1 MSYKYRV
8 LSDSPSGYWPLE
20 HFVSPDIS
28 GGANALVVNDFS
40 NTTIK
45 NIYGAFTKG
54 NEQGIFGIEF
64 WASKNKSVYLSLK
77 DSDKELMN
85 IYFDNDIVFSVTSE
99 DKTKYITKKSTSGGD
114 LKEHIFAL
122 YTQGHIQLF
131 INGVSDGPYKLPES
145 FKFSPNINQMFNVG
159 SNISDLAFYARC
171 LSLNEI
177 RGHMSW
183 ATKDLNSVP
192 EDKDLIDQ
200 LVASS
205 GSDLPF
211 NKYVLA
217 NQLFNDDKIGIFK

>member
-1 MSYKYRV
+1 MSYKYRI

-28 GGANALVVNDFS
+28 GGANALIVNDFS

-64 WASKNKSVYLSLK
+64 WASKNKSACLSLK
-77 DSDKELMN
+77 DSNKKLMN
-85 IYFDNDIVFSVTSE
+85 IYFDNDIVFSIFSE
-99 DKTKYITKKSTSGGD
+99 DKNKYMTKKLISGGD
-114 LKEHIFAL
+114 LKQHVFAL

-131 INGVSDGPYKLPES
+131 INGVSDGPYKLPEN
-145 FKFSPNINQMFNVG
+145 FTFSTNINQIFNVG

-205 GSDLPF
+205 GSNLPF

-217 NQLFNDDKIGIFK
+217 NQLFNDDKIGINK

>member
-28 GGANALVVNDFS
+28 GGANALIVNNFS

-45 NIYGAFTKG
+45 NIYGSFTKD

-64 WASKNKSVYLSLK
+64 WASKINGTYISLE
-77 DSDKELMN
+77 DSGKELMN
-85 IYFDNDIVFSVTSE
+85 ICFDKDITFSILSS
-99 DKTKYITKKSTSGGD
+99 DGNLYSTKKTISEGD
-114 LKEHIFAL
+114 LKEHVFAL

-131 INGVSDGPYKLPES
+131 INGVSDGPYKLPEG
-145 FKFSPNINQMFNVG
+145 FRFNENNNQVFRVGENIN
-159 SNISDLAFYARC
+159 DLAFYARC

-205 GSDLPF
+205 GSNLPV
-211 NKYVLA
+211 NKYILA
-217 NQLFNDDKIGIFK
+217 NQLFNDDKIGIAK